1 MSDSIFIRI
10 NSNERFKFKIRE
22 SKKLTFVQKNGKVG
36 ICICFSDKT
45 L

>member
-22 SKKLTFVQKNGKVG
+22 SKKLTFVQKNGKVD
-36 ICICFSDKT
+36 ICIYFLDKI